1 MVAPMRAPSALG
13 LAQDQLAVLL
23 TRRPRLQKTRVGV
36 GWPDGGPRA
45 PEDVWIDGTVPD
57 WTMQWDTTGVGGVAP
72 KDEAFELVVNLLVTR
87 NVKTFVE
94 LRDVALELLAE
105 LQFVLDND
113 WQLAGVVQQS
123 AITKCALSEG
133 HVPDGAR
140 QCLLEV
146 SIHVETYLT
155 G

>member
-1 MVAPMRAPSALG
+1 MVDPMRAPSLIG
-13 LAQDQLAVLL
+13 VAQDQLAVLL
-23 TRRPRLQKTRVGV
+23 KRRPRLQETRVGV

-57 WTMQWDTTGVGGVAP
+57 WTMEWDTTGIAGVAP
-72 KDEAFELVVNLLVTR
+72 KDEAFDLVVNFMATR
-87 NVKTFVE
+87 NVPTFVE
-94 LRDVALELLAE
+94 IRDVVLELFAE

-113 WQLAGVVQQS
+113 WQLAGVVLQS
-123 AITKCALSEG
+123 ALTKCSLAEG
-133 HVPDGAR
+133 YMTDGAR

-146 SIHVETYLT
+146 TVHVETYLT